1 MRYLDSI
8 FPILENSSDSEIKKF
23 KEEFEKWYE
32 NHFDKSP
39 ANKDNKKEFEKLG
52 VMVCEV
58 LGVEGFP
65 LSGAGRCFDAPN
77 NTRVCESDELWEV
90 FDEYLPLEWSENLTD
105 DDWDLAKDLAFKMSK
120 LGQDSNY
127 LCKEDAENCKPDE
140 YVYTFFRRKE
150 GVVRVT
156 DENFYDNMV

>member
-32 NHFDKSP
+32 NHFNKSP

-65 LSGAGRCFDAPN
+65 LSGAGRCLDAPN
-77 NTRVCESDELWEV
+77 NTRVCDNDELWEV

-105 DDWDLAKDLAFKMSK
+105 DDWDLAKDLAFKCLDLDRTQIIYVKKMQKIVNQMNMYTHSFDVK
-120 LGQDSNY
+120 
-127 LCKEDAENCKPDE
+127 KE
-140 YVYTFFRRKE
+140 
-150 GVVRVT
+150 
-156 DENFYDNMV
+156 